1 MPKLNSDVILGV
13 SVGRLAHF
21 LLPELNMNTPCA
33 SVSPSGENAFTA
45 GQTRFFC
52 THFQEDER
60 HDRLLRK
67 RQAEGLPVLLL
78 LRQTRLYA
86 EGLLL

>member
-1 MPKLNSDVILGV
+1 M
-13 SVGRLAHF
+13 
-21 LLPELNMNTPCA
+21 
-33 SVSPSGENAFTA
+33 A
-45 GQTRFFC
+45 GQTCFFC

-60 HDRLLRK
+60 YDRLLRK

-86 EGLLL
+86 EGLLLCPAKAGNETRERMR

>member
-1 MPKLNSDVILGV
+1 MP
-13 SVGRLAHF
+13 
-21 LLPELNMNTPCA
+21 
-33 SVSPSGENAFTA
+33 FTA

-60 HDRLLRK
+60 YVRLLLE

>member
-1 MPKLNSDVILGV
+1 M
-13 SVGRLAHF
+13 
-21 LLPELNMNTPCA
+21 
-33 SVSPSGENAFTA
+33 A
-45 GQTRFFC
+45 GQTCFFC
-52 THFQEDER
+52 TYFQEDESY
-60 HDRLLRK
+60 DRLLRK